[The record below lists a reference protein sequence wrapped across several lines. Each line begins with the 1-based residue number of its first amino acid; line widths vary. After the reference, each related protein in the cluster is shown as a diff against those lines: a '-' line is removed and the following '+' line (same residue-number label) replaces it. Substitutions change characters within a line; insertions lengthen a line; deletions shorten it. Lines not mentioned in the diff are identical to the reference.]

1 MKTQEAVAIPVRYAE
16 GVEVGDSTGVTTH
29 HPTEVQ
35 LFRYC
40 AVTWNAHR
48 IHYDPGYAAS
58 EGYPNVLVQ
67 SHLHGAFLTGVCTE
81 WMGQLGELRRLK
93 YSVRRFACPGDVLN
107 CSGTVTAVSRVG
119 DNGMLVTLDL
129 REVRE
134 SDGVEC
140 AIGDADV
147 YLPFETSLSGQEGR

>member
-1 MKTQEAVAIPVRYAE
+1 MRTQEAVAIPVRFAD
-16 GVEVGDSTGVTTH
+16 GIDVGDSTSVMTH
-29 HPTEVQ
+29 HPSEVQ

-58 EGYPNVLVQ
+58 EGYPNILVQ

-81 WMGQLGELRRLK
+81 WMGRLGELRRLK

-107 CSGTVTAVSRVG
+107 CSGTVTAVERVDDG
-119 DNGMLVTLDL
+119 GVLVALTL

-140 AIGDADV
+140 ASGDADI
-147 YLPFETSLSGQEGR
+147 YLPFEAAAGLQGGR